1 MSSFFFV
8 FSCFTTTKRSWLS
21 IDKRT
26 AGPAA
31 SGATGTA
38 SGAEF
43 CRFAQKCG
51 RNVSRTEDFLRGKAA
66 RPRISEPG
74 AVETGSCRK
83 SRFVVLSSSSSSNHF
98 LRLPH
103 FPRPV
108 YVLTFLWLPQKCVFF
123 FARIFQSPFFCD
135 MFNFYEIYFWRRKQL
150 ILQQILR
157 RPICLTCL
165 TFDMFRYFQFLLN
178 LWLLPSLDQ
187 ILQSFWFHLFSV
199 SLFSLH
205 F

>member
-1 MSSFFFV
+1 MRKKCISNRRLPSRQ
-8 FSCFTTTKRSWLS
+8 SCKATHLRTRSRRNGELS
-21 IDKRT
+21 KE
-26 AGPAA
+26 P
-31 SGATGTA
+31 
-38 SGAEF
+38 F
-43 CRFAQKCG
+43 CR
-51 RNVSRTEDFLRGKAA
+51 L
-66 RPRISEPG
+66 
-74 AVETGSCRK
+74 
-83 SRFVVLSSSSSSNHF
+83 VVVVVF
-98 LRLPH
+98 QP
-103 FPRPV
+103 
-108 YVLTFLWLPQKCVFF
+108 LPQTSSLPKTGLCLNFSLTSTKMCVF
-123 FARIFQSPFFCD
+123 FARIFLSPFFCD